1 MRNVEPYGLSIPPCR
16 AIPFTI
22 EPIAC
27 SRMPN
32 GMLRPACVAEKT
44 PPPLNSVFVD
54 STRSAAP
61 PIIVG
66 VKCLNASIVLAPA
79 SRVATSSPAGKSG
92 SASTQPGRGL
102 PCAPGPSPRAAP
114 GYFAAHASTFAFHA
128 CSSSAPRAVPF
139 MCSRTSSRDDEVSSG
154 FQPSATFVARTSSS
168 PSGAPCDFAVSTA
181 WGAP

>member
-1 MRNVEPYGLSIPPCR
+1 MRNVEPYGLSMPPCR

-32 GMLRPACVAEKT
+32 AMLRPACVAEKT
-44 PPPLNSVFVD
+44 PAPLNSVFVD

-92 SASTQPGRGL
+92 SASTQPCLGL
-102 PCAPGPSPRAAP
+102 PVCTWSQSSRRP

-128 CSSSAPRAVPF
+128 CSSSAPRATRFV
-139 MCSRTSSRDDEVSSG
+139 CSRTSSGTTKCSSG

-181 WGAP
+181 CGAP

>member
-1 MRNVEPYGLSIPPCR
+1 
-16 AIPFTI
+16 
-22 EPIAC
+22 
-27 SRMPN
+27 
-32 GMLRPACVAEKT
+32 MLRPAWVAEKM

-66 VKCLNASIVLAPA
+66 VKCLIASITLAPA

-102 PCAPGPSPRAAP
+102 PVCTWSQSSRSS
-114 GYFAAHASTFAFHA
+114 GYFADHASSFFRHA
-128 CSSSAPRAVPF
+128 DSSSVPRSMRF
-139 MCSRTSSRDDEVSSG
+139 MCALTSSGTTKVLSG
-154 FQPSATFVARTSSS
+154 SQPSASFAARTSAS

-181 WGAP
+181 CGAP